1 MDVQNERIPLQLPLQ
16 SLNSLSFSQTDVH
29 AVHQWL
35 SKLSKTNSPLSFK
48 LMRQA
53 LDELA
58 RLKVPPSMHWS
69 LVEQFRPVVHY
80 LIHQS
85 QSQILNNLVTFNN
98 SQLEEYTACLEL
110 LLKLLTVYKT
120 IVGIS
125 LNQRDTSS
133 PVVAAALHRAL
144 AESASILLF
153 TCEYY
158 RPAPDRFW
166 LEMHTLYSIARTQH
180 LDTFSLEDS
189 ITTKARKLSLSDIYK
204 RVLLLSRSRSNQLR
218 PQETRQIFKALCL
231 WAPHSKL
238 EAVENNRSHFVVN
251 LDSDEGLLYSSLQD
265 GEKNDHLLALD
276 ARLLTA
282 HLKKLSESVSEEKPG
297 ALPKRVVDHLATAWS
312 PPGQRKHK
320 RHNSSNTCEICFG
333 FSAVHYFLHDQQTF
347 DEMVS
352 GHTAKSQ
359 SSKSRFSSKNNS
371 DAWSEAHDA
380 HPDEDARTTNSPLP
394 IHFTRSGNQGALY
407 PVYNCS
413 IINTCAG
420 GYCLSTSAGLERQL
434 RTGELLAIRESG
446 QKNWLLAAVRW
457 VQVNDQEGLVLG
469 LELLSAST
477 RSCAITPLKKTMD
490 SSHYQR
496 AFLLPAIPPINDMPT
511 LITPRVS
518 FKNGLKFILIQG
530 GRSRKGQLLECVS
543 SSPGYNQFK
552 FRLLEN
558 QY

>member
-1 MDVQNERIPLQLPLQ
+1 MDVQNERIPLQLPPQ

-35 SKLSKTNSPLSFK
+35 SELPKTNRTLSLK
-48 LMRQA
+48 SMGQA

-58 RLKVPPSMHWS
+58 RLKVQPSLHWA
-69 LVEQFRPVVHY
+69 LVEQFRPVVYY

-85 QSQILNNLVTFNN
+85 QSQSLKNLVAFNET
-98 SQLEEYTACLEL
+98 QQEEYNACLKL
-110 LLKLLTVYKT
+110 LLRLLTVYKV
-120 IVGIS
+120 IVRVS
-125 LNQRDTSS
+125 LRQHDASS
-133 PVVAAALHRAL
+133 PLAAALHRAL
-144 AESASILLF
+144 TESTSILLF

-158 RPAPDRFW
+158 RSAPDRIW
-166 LEMHTLYSIARTQH
+166 LELHTLYSTARDQD

-189 ITTKARKLSLSDIYK
+189 VTTKARKLSLSDLYK

-218 PQETRQIFKALCL
+218 PQEVRQIFKALCL

-238 EAVENNRSHFVVN
+238 ERVERSRSHFVVN
-251 LDSDEGLLYSSLQD
+251 LDSDEGLLFSSLLE

-276 ARLLTA
+276 SRLLTA

-297 ALPKRVVDHLATAWS
+297 ALPKRVVDHLALAWG
-312 PPGQRKHK
+312 PPGPRKHK
-320 RHNSSNTCEICFG
+320 RQNSADTCEICFG
-333 FSAVHYFLHDQQTF
+333 FNAVHYFLHDQKTF

-352 GHTAKSQ
+352 GHTAQNQSGKS
-359 SSKSRFSSKNNS
+359 SFSSNDSS

-380 HPDEDARTTNSPLP
+380 HRDEDEKTPKRTSP
-394 IHFTRSGNQGALY
+394 IHFTRSATQGSLY

-434 RTGELLAIRESG
+434 RTGELLAIREPG

-457 VQVNDQEGLVLG
+457 VQVNHQKDLVMG

-477 RSCAITPLKKTMD
+477 KPCAITPLKKTMGA
-490 SSHYQR
+490 SHYQR
-496 AFLLPAIPPINDMPT
+496 AFLLPVMPPVNNTPT
-511 LITPRVS
+511 LIAPKVS
-518 FKNGLKFILIQG
+518 FKSGLKFILLQG
-530 GRSRKGQLLECVS
+530 GKIQKGQLLESVS
-543 SSPGYNQFK
+543 SSPGYSQFK
-552 FRLLEN
+552 FRLLED